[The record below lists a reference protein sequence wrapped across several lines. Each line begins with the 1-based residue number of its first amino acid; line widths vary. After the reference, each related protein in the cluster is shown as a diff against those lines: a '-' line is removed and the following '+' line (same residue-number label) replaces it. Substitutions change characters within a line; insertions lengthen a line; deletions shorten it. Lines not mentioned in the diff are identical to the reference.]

1 MKENTIK
8 KVFNSSYEF
17 FDKVR
22 TGELVQR
29 IKEVDAI
36 SGIFNPQ
43 LLSIIISVITGVL
56 SLIKVLYLDIRMV
69 IIYIIAFLLLLT
81 VSCKFSNKYKE
92 FTYELVRLNTDF
104 SRIVN
109 ESIVGMNEIKTN
121 NLSNLKRNSISVLN
135 KDIYEK
141 TKAQNSC
148 YAFNVEI
155 ITLINVAASLSITAL
170 YAYFFCGKNITL
182 GTYIALTQYTGLIM
196 VPAQMISSG
205 ISMIQPIIVIIK
217 RLSFLTELKDR
228 MTPVQI

>member
-36 SGIFNPQ
+36 SGVFNPQ

-56 SLIKVLYLDIRMV
+56 SLIKVVYLDIRMV

-121 NLSNLKRNSISVLN
+121 NLSNLKRHL
-135 KDIYEK
+135 
-141 TKAQNSC
+141 
-148 YAFNVEI
+148 
-155 ITLINVAASLSITAL
+155 
-170 YAYFFCGKNITL
+170 
-182 GTYIALTQYTGLIM
+182 
-196 VPAQMISSG
+196 
-205 ISMIQPIIVIIK
+205 
-217 RLSFLTELKDR
+217 
-228 MTPVQI
+228 